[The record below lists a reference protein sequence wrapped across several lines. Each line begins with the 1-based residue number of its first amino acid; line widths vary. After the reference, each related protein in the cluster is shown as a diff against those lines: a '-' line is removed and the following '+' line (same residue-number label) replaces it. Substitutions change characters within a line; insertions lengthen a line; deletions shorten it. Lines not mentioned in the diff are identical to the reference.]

1 MINSAGRFRTGRLRT
16 GTLLVCLMLVVTLM
30 AAACSGSSGT
40 PDLAAN
46 SGEGGA
52 SPGATARS
60 WAGTDPAPA
69 FPTGLT
75 WFNVQHPLT
84 LDELQGKAVLLDFW
98 TLGCINCQH
107 IIPDLDHLEKDFGNK
122 LVIIGV
128 HSGKYSAE
136 HDDQSI
142 EDAIKE
148 FGIDHPVVNDPDYA
162 FWNAYGA
169 NAWPTLVLVDPTGKI
184 VGAHAGEGV
193 YPLFQP
199 IISSLL
205 QEFKGRLTDTPIPV
219 KLNTTTTSTVLSF
232 PGDVLPDPAQNR
244 LFIADSGH
252 NRILIADMS
261 GKLESA
267 IGDGKAGFADGS
279 AAEAEFRQP
288 QGLALSPDGKTL
300 YVADTWNHAIR
311 EVELGSGQVTTIAG
325 TGQQLDQ
332 LPTEGAQASTTALS
346 SPWGLTISG
355 DTLYIAMAGVHQL
368 WAMDLA
374 HGKISVFAGTSR
386 EGIDDGPRLSQATL
400 AQPSGMTSSS
410 TGLYWADPESS
421 SVRTI
426 DLAHD
431 QQVETLTGT
440 GLFNWGD
447 KDGKGKDAKLQH
459 AQGVAYGD
467 GKLYIA
473 DTYNMKVKVIDLA
486 TNDVTTLAGSG
497 TRGWKDGAGSAAEF
511 DEPSGIGFANETVYV
526 ADSDNNLIRTIN
538 PATGAVATLELTNPA
553 AIAGS
558 NGLKAAAITLPA
570 QSVAPGTSNLR
581 ITLKAPDNYQLN
593 SQAPS
598 QMQLTSGNA
607 DVAELGE
614 STLHWSTDEASV
626 SLPVPVVLRA
636 GSTIISASASVYYCR
651 EGQQALCFIG
661 QFDFTLPV
669 TVKAGADASEVALDY
684 TLPKT

>member
-1 MINSAGRFRTGRLRT
+1 
-16 GTLLVCLMLVVTLM
+16 MLVVTLM
-30 AAACSGSSGT
+30 AAACSGRSGS

-52 SPGATARS
+52 SPAATARS
-60 WAGTDPAPA
+60 WAGKDPAPA

-169 NAWPTLVLVDPTGKI
+169 NAWPTLVLIDPTGKT

-205 QEFKGRLTDTPIPV
+205 QEFKGRLSDTPVPV

-232 PGDVLPDPAQNR
+232 PGDVLPDPAHSR

-252 NRILIADMS
+252 NRILIADMT

-267 IGDGKAGFADGS
+267 IGDGKAGLADG
-279 AAEAEFRQP
+279 AASEAEFRQP
-288 QGLALSPDGKTL
+288 QGLALSNDGKTL

-311 EVELGSGQVTTIAG
+311 AVDLASGQVTTIAG

-332 LPTEGAQASTTALS
+332 LPTDGAQASSTALS
-346 SPWGLTISG
+346 SPWGLTING

-374 HGKISVFAGTSR
+374 HGTISVFAGTSR
-386 EGIDDGPRLSQATL
+386 EGIDDGLRTTQATL
-400 AQPSGMTSSS
+400 AQPSGMTAA
-410 TGLYWADPESS
+410 GANLYWVDPESS
-421 SVRTI
+421 SVRTVPAEGAG
-426 DLAHD
+426 D
-431 QQVETLTGT
+431 VKTLTGT
-440 GLFNWGD
+440 GLFDWGD

-459 AQGVAYGD
+459 AQGIAYGD

-473 DTYNMKVKVIDLA
+473 DTYNMKVKVLDIASDE
-486 TNDVTTLAGSG
+486 VTTLAGTG
-497 TRGWKDGAGSAAEF
+497 ARGWKDGAGSAAEF
-511 DEPSGIGFANETVYV
+511 DEPSGVGFANGTVYV
-526 ADSDNNLIRTIN
+526 ADTDNNLIRTIN
-538 PATGAVATLELTNPA
+538 PATGAVSTLELTNPG

-558 NGLKAAAITLPA
+558 NGLKAMQVTLPA
-570 QSVAPGTSNLR
+570 QTVAHGTSNLR

-614 STLHWSTDEASV
+614 NILHWSTDDASV
-626 SLPVPVVLRA
+626 SLPVPVVLQA
-636 GSTIISASASVYYCR
+636 GSTTITATASVYYCR
-651 EGQQALCFIG
+651 EDQQALCFIG
-661 QFDFTLPV
+661 QFEFTVPV
-669 TVKAGADASEVALDY
+669 TVKAGVGASEVMLDY